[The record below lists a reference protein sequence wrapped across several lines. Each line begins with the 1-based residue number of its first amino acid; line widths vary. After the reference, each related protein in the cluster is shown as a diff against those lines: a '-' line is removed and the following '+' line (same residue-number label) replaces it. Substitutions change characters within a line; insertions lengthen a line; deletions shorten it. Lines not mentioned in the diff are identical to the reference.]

1 MPTAPIRNVSDTAR
15 WVAFY
20 RAMESERP
28 DAIFSDPFAR
38 RLAGERGEEIVRTLP
53 AGVQTAWAMIT
64 RTAVIDEIVL
74 RQVREGGVRTVVN
87 LAAGLD
93 TRPFRLPLDR
103 EVRWLHVDLPD
114 QVAYVQE
121 QLAGE
126 TPRCRLEFVAADLT
140 EPAARRAT
148 FAKAGEG
155 GGPAL
160 ALSEGLLIYLDSTQV
175 AEIARD
181 LAAVPAIRSWV
192 IDLAS
197 PKMLAML
204 ERRWQPHLRAGNAPF
219 KFAPPEGTAFFE
231 PLGWKETEFRSF
243 WSEATRLKRAM
254 RGAWIWNLLMKITP
268 ERRRREMLRMSG
280 IVLLA
285 RSG

>member
-28 DAIFSDPFAR
+28 DAIFSDPYAR
-38 RLAGERGEEIVRTLP
+38 KLAGERGEEIVRTLP
-53 AGVQTAWAMIT
+53 AGAQTAWAMIT
-64 RTAVIDEIVL
+64 RTAVIDEMVL

-93 TRPFRLPLDR
+93 TRPFRLPLDPQL
-103 EVRWLHVDLPD
+103 RWLHVDLPD
-114 QVAYVQE
+114 QVAYVKE

-126 TPRCRLEFVAADLT
+126 TPRCRLEYVAADLT
-140 EPAARRAT
+140 DPAARRA
-148 FAKAGEG
+148 ALAGAGDG
-155 GGPAL
+155 GETAM
-160 ALSEGLLIYLDSTQV
+160 ALSEGLLIYLDTAEV
-175 AEIARD
+175 ADIGRD

-231 PLGWKETEFRSF
+231 PLGWKEAEFRSF
-243 WSEATRLKRAM
+243 WAEATRLKRTM
-254 RGAWIWNLLMKITP
+254 RGAWIWNFLMKLTP
-268 ERRRREMLRMSG
+268 EKRRREMLRMSG
-280 IVLLA
+280 IVLLT
-285 RSG
+285 RTG